1 MKRISVLCLA
11 MLMVCVIAPSAVA
24 QNVLVDRIIAVVNQD
39 VVLHSEVESR
49 YAEVQARYRAN
60 PNVLPPEAD
69 LRAQILDA
77 LILEKVQVQ
86 KAQEAGITITDAAL
100 NSALTDIASRQ
111 GLDLLA
117 FRQALTQQGM
127 SYDAVRAQVRQDL
140 MIRQAQ
146 QRYVARQI
154 DVSTAEINQYLQTQI
169 SAALQDIE
177 YQLQH
182 LLIPASEADAE
193 ATARRIAAAINND
206 GRTLDVAAA
215 GRTLQNLGWRR
226 PEALPSLLS
235 EPVRGLTVG
244 AARVFSSPNGWHVV
258 YLQDQRGNATQTVV
272 EYRARHILLN
282 ESRGLT
288 DAAAQAL
295 ASDLY
300 TQLTEEN
307 ADFAELARLYSV
319 DGSAEQGGDLG
330 WNAAN
335 VYVAE
340 FAQTLRDTPINA
352 YSRPFRTA
360 FGWHIL
366 QVQDTR
372 ETDQTL
378 TALREK
384 ARDILFEQK
393 YSEALPRWQQ
403 EVRNSAYVN
412 VRVEP

>member
-1 MKRISVLCLA
+1 MKRISALYISLLLA
-11 MLMVCVIAPSAVA
+11 FNLAGHAAA
-24 QNVLVDRIIAVVNQD
+24 QNVLVDKIIAVVNQD
-39 VVLHSEVESR
+39 VVLHSEVENR
-49 YAEVQARYRAN
+49 LAEVVARYQSN
-60 PNVLPPEAD
+60 PSVLPPEAA

-77 LILEKVQVQ
+77 LIMEKVQVQ
-86 KAQEAGITITDAAL
+86 KAQEAGITVTDAVL
-100 NSALTDIASRQ
+100 NNALTDIANRQ

-146 QRYVARQI
+146 QRFVARQI
-154 DVSTAEINQYLQTQI
+154 DVSTAEVNQYLQTQI
-169 SAALQDIE
+169 SASLQDIE

-182 LLIPASEADAE
+182 LLIPASEENAE
-193 ATARRIAAAINND
+193 TAARRIAATINND
-206 GRTLDVAAA
+206 GRSLDIAAA

-226 PEALPSLLS
+226 PEALPSLLR
-235 EPVRGLTVG
+235 EPVRGLNVG
-244 AARVFSSPNGWHVV
+244 AARVFNSPNGWHVI
-258 YLQDQRGNATQTVV
+258 YLQDQRGSATQTVV

-288 DAAAQAL
+288 DSAAEAL
-295 ASDLY
+295 ARDLY
-300 TQLTEEN
+300 QQLNEEN

-335 VYVAE
+335 VYVPE
-340 FAQTLRDTPINA
+340 FAQTLRDTPVNT

-378 TALREK
+378 AALREK
-384 ARDILFEQK
+384 AREILFEQK

-403 EVRNSAYVN
+403 EIRNSAYVN
-412 VRVEP
+412 VRAEL